1 MKIKLTSFTRMVI
14 LSLTLGIFLL
24 FTRQANAL
32 TLEQAMTWIH
42 VGDKW
47 IPSQMMLVRVE
58 LKEPTSYHSEKYSGP
73 QTAQGLMNAFD
84 ENYNRKHLRT
94 TVSAL
99 SKENA
104 TGIEKK
110 VTGRDKWSE
119 LLLEK
124 GITNSFTGTEIDARY
139 PRHTWLKLMLEKG
152 ITINYLFDYLYCM
165 ADRYQ
170 LAFLE
175 NHPELWKA
183 GIQGIPPSD
192 NWNNYKAAYL
202 EELVKDYNQ
211 HRHFVAEVA
220 VSKTKAKTQLETT
233 RARIKATKARVAAA
247 KARIKAKSEAS
258 KSSIP
263 HPPKV
268 PHMPQLP
275 TYLIEPDTM
284 TLSLLENLVNQLE
297 QTVKDLQRQNRQKAA
312 EHIKETLEHAKK
324 ALEQIKTEKPSLKE
338 PKPEMK
344 KKSRYPPL

>member
-1 MKIKLTSFTRMVI
+1 M
-14 LSLTLGIFLL
+14 
-24 FTRQANAL
+24 
-32 TLEQAMTWIH
+32 
-42 VGDKW
+42 
-47 IPSQMMLVRVE
+47 
-58 LKEPTSYHSEKYSGP
+58 
-73 QTAQGLMNAFD
+73 
-84 ENYNRKHLRT
+84 
-94 TVSAL
+94 
-99 SKENA
+99 
-104 TGIEKK
+104 
-110 VTGRDKWSE
+110 
-119 LLLEK
+119 EK
-124 GITNSFTGTEIDARY
+124 GITDSFTGTEIDARY
-139 PRHTWLKLMLEKG
+139 PRHAWLKLMLEKG

-175 NHPELWKA
+175 NHPELWKT

-211 HRHFVAEVA
+211 HRHFVVEVA

-233 RARIKATKARVAAA
+233 RARIKAAKARVAAA
-247 KARIKAKSEAS
+247 KVRIKAKSEAS

-263 HPPKV
+263 NPPKV
-268 PHMPQLP
+268 SHMPQLP

-297 QTVKDLQRQNRQKAA
+297 QIVKDLQRQNRQKAA

-324 ALEQIKTEKPSLKE
+324 TLEQIKTEKPSLKE